1 MEREDFEMSV
11 RAPIRGTHT
20 LDEILSQPR
29 CWRESLQALAPQ
41 IPSVR
46 ERLAEPAEALFVGC
60 GSSHYVAQAA
70 ASGWTHLT
78 GFEARAVPAS
88 ELLLFP
94 ELALSNSHAQRPILI
109 SRSGHTSEIL
119 KAAQF
124 LELER
129 DIRTLAVSCS
139 THQPLKEISA
149 DNLFLVAADEQ
160 SMVMTRSFTC
170 MLLGTEL
177 LAASVANRRSD
188 AESLARLA
196 ERTEPLIERLR
207 ARVEEFVASHEFA
220 GYVFLAQGPF
230 FGVASESMLKI
241 KEMSCSYAQCFHTLE
256 FRHGPR
262 AIVGPETLV
271 TFFLSESG
279 WEAETEVLEEVKE
292 LGAVTFVVAN
302 RADDSVRRAAD
313 FLVEWELD
321 LPEFVRP
328 AAYVVA
334 GQLLGFYTGIKKGLD
349 PDQPR
354 NLSRVVILNDKV

>member
-1 MEREDFEMSV
+1 MSV
-11 RAPIRGTHT
+11 RATIRGTHT

-29 CWRESLQALAPQ
+29 CWRECFRALAGQ
-41 IPSVR
+41 IPAVR
-46 ERLAEPAEALFVGC
+46 EKFDAPAEALFVGC
-60 GSSHYVAQAA
+60 GSSHYIAQAA

-78 GFEARAVPAS
+78 RSEARAVPAS

-94 ELALSNSHAQRPILI
+94 ELVLSNEHARRPILI

-129 DIRTLAVSCS
+129 NIRTLAVSCDA
-139 THQPLKEISA
+139 HQPLKEISTDSLILA
-149 DNLFLVAADEQ
+149 AADEQ
-160 SMVMTRSFTC
+160 SMVMTRSFTS
-170 MLLGTEL
+170 MLLGLDL
-177 LAASVANRRSD
+177 LAASVAERTADS
-188 AESLARLA
+188 ESLMRLA
-196 ERTEPLIERLR
+196 DRTEPLIEGLR
-207 ARVEEFVASHEFA
+207 ARVEEFVASHDFA
-220 GYVFLAQGPF
+220 DYVFLAQGPF
-230 FGVASESMLKI
+230 YGVASESMLKV

-271 TFFLSESG
+271 TFFLSETG
-279 WEAETEVLEEVKE
+279 WEAETEVLEEVKG

-302 RADDSVRRAAD
+302 RADAAVRRAAD
-313 FLVEWELD
+313 FLVVWELD
-321 LPEFVRP
+321 LPEFIRP

>member
-1 MEREDFEMSV
+1 MSV
-11 RAPIRGTHT
+11 RATIRGTHT
-20 LDEILSQPR
+20 FDEILSQPR
-29 CWRESLQALAPQ
+29 CWRECFRALAGQ
-41 IPSVR
+41 IPAVR
-46 ERLAEPAEALFVGC
+46 EKFDAPAEALFVGC
-60 GSSHYVAQAA
+60 GSSHYIAQAA

-78 GFEARAVPAS
+78 RSEARAVPAS

-94 ELALSNSHAQRPILI
+94 ELVLSNEHARRPILI

-129 DIRTLAVSCS
+129 NIRTLAVSCDA
-139 THQPLKEISA
+139 HQPLKEISTDSLILA
-149 DNLFLVAADEQ
+149 AADEQ
-160 SMVMTRSFTC
+160 SMVMTRSFTS
-170 MLLGTEL
+170 MLLGLEL
-177 LAASVANRRSD
+177 LAASVAERTADS
-188 AESLARLA
+188 ESLMRLA
-196 ERTEPLIERLR
+196 DRTEPLIEGLR
-207 ARVEEFVASHEFA
+207 ARVEEFVASHDFA
-220 GYVFLAQGPF
+220 DYVFLAQGPF
-230 FGVASESMLKI
+230 YGVASESMLKV

-271 TFFLSESG
+271 TFFLSETG
-279 WEAETEVLEEVKE
+279 WEAETEVLEEVKG

-302 RADDSVRRAAD
+302 RADAAVRRAAD
-313 FLVEWELD
+313 FLVVWELD
-321 LPEFVRP
+321 LPEFIRP

>member
-1 MEREDFEMSV
+1 M
-11 RAPIRGTHT
+11 RGTHT

-29 CWRESLQALAPQ
+29 CWRECFKALAGQ
-41 IPSVR
+41 IPAVR
-46 ERLAEPAEALFVGC
+46 GKFAEPAEALFIGC
-60 GSSHYVAQAA
+60 GSSHYIAQAA

-78 GFEARAVPAS
+78 GFQARAVPAS

-94 ELALSNSHAQRPILI
+94 ELVLPNSHTRRPILI
-109 SRSGHTSEIL
+109 SRSGHTSEVL

-129 DIRTLAVSCS
+129 NIRTLAVSCS
-139 THQPLKEISA
+139 THQPLMEIST
-149 DNLFLVAADEQ
+149 DSLLLTAADEQ
-160 SMVMTRSFTC
+160 SMVMTRSFTS
-170 MLLGTEL
+170 MLLGLEL
-177 LAASVANRRSD
+177 LAASVGERTAD

-196 ERTEPLIERLR
+196 DRTEPLFEGLR
-207 ARVEEFVASHEFA
+207 ARVEEFVATHEFA
-220 GYVFLAQGPF
+220 DYVFLAQGPF
-230 FGVASESMLKI
+230 FGVASEAMLKV

-262 AIVGPETLV
+262 AIAGPETLV
-271 TFFLSESG
+271 TFFLSEAG
-279 WEAETEVLEEVKE
+279 REAETEVLEEVKG

-302 RADDSVRRAAD
+302 RADAAVRRAAD

-328 AAYVVA
+328 AAFVVA
-334 GQLLGFYTGIKKGLD
+334 AQVLGFYTGIKKGFD

>member
-1 MEREDFEMSV
+1 MSV
-11 RAPIRGTHT
+11 RATIRGTHT
-20 LDEILSQPR
+20 FDEILSQPR
-29 CWRESLQALAPQ
+29 CWRECFRALAGQ
-41 IPSVR
+41 IPAVS
-46 ERLAEPAEALFVGC
+46 EKFDAPAEALFVGC
-60 GSSHYVAQAA
+60 GSSHYIAQAA

-78 GFEARAVPAS
+78 RSEARAVPAS

-94 ELALSNSHAQRPILI
+94 ELVLSNEHARRPILI

-129 DIRTLAVSCS
+129 NIRTLAVSCDA
-139 THQPLKEISA
+139 HQPLKEISTDSLILA
-149 DNLFLVAADEQ
+149 AADEQ
-160 SMVMTRSFTC
+160 SMVMTRSFTS
-170 MLLGTEL
+170 MLLGLEL
-177 LAASVANRRSD
+177 LAASVAERTADS
-188 AESLARLA
+188 ESLMRLA
-196 ERTEPLIERLR
+196 DRTEPLIEGLR
-207 ARVEEFVASHEFA
+207 ARVEEFVASHDFA
-220 GYVFLAQGPF
+220 DYVFLAQGPF
-230 FGVASESMLKI
+230 YGVASESMLKV

-271 TFFLSESG
+271 TFFLSETG
-279 WEAETEVLEEVKE
+279 WEAETEVLEEVKG

-302 RADDSVRRAAD
+302 RADAAVRRAAD
-313 FLVEWELD
+313 FLVVWELD
-321 LPEFVRP
+321 LPEFIRP

-334 GQLLGFYTGIKKGLD
+334 GLLLGFYTGIKKGLD

>member
-1 MEREDFEMSV
+1 MH
-11 RAPIRGTHT
+11 GT
-20 LDEILSQPR
+20 
-29 CWRESLQALAPQ
+29 
-41 IPSVR
+41 
-46 ERLAEPAEALFVGC
+46 
-60 GSSHYVAQAA
+60 
-70 ASGWTHLT
+70 
-78 GFEARAVPAS
+78 AS

-94 ELALSNSHAQRPILI
+94 ELVLSNEHARRPILI

-129 DIRTLAVSCS
+129 NIRTLAVSCDA
-139 THQPLKEISA
+139 HQPLKEISTDSLILA
-149 DNLFLVAADEQ
+149 AADEQ
-160 SMVMTRSFTC
+160 SMVMTRSFTS
-170 MLLGTEL
+170 MLLGLEL
-177 LAASVANRRSD
+177 LAASVAERTAD

-196 ERTEPLIERLR
+196 DRTEPLIEGLR

-220 GYVFLAQGPF
+220 DYVFLAQGPF
-230 FGVASESMLKI
+230 FGVASEAMLKV

-262 AIVGPETLV
+262 AIAGPETLI
-271 TFFLSESG
+271 TFFLSETG
-279 WEAETEVLEEVKE
+279 REAETEVLEEVKG
-292 LGAVTFVVAN
+292 LGAATLVVAN
-302 RADDSVRRAAD
+302 RADAAVRRAAD

-328 AAYVVA
+328 AAFVLA

>member
-1 MEREDFEMSV
+1 MSV
-11 RAPIRGTHT
+11 RATIRGTHT

-29 CWRESLQALAPQ
+29 CWRECFRALAGQ
-41 IPSVR
+41 IPAVR
-46 ERLAEPAEALFVGC
+46 EKFDAPAEALFVGC
-60 GSSHYVAQAA
+60 GSSHYIAQAA

-78 GFEARAVPAS
+78 RSEARAVPAS

-94 ELALSNSHAQRPILI
+94 ELVLSNEHARRPILI

-129 DIRTLAVSCS
+129 NIRTLAVSCDA
-139 THQPLKEISA
+139 HQPLKEISTDSLILA
-149 DNLFLVAADEQ
+149 AADEQ
-160 SMVMTRSFTC
+160 SMVMTRSFTS
-170 MLLGTEL
+170 MLLGLEL
-177 LAASVANRRSD
+177 LAASVAERTADS
-188 AESLARLA
+188 ESLMRLA
-196 ERTEPLIERLR
+196 DRTEPLIEGLR
-207 ARVEEFVASHEFA
+207 ARVEEFVASHDFA
-220 GYVFLAQGPF
+220 DYVFLAQGPF
-230 FGVASESMLKI
+230 YGVASESMLKV

-271 TFFLSESG
+271 TFFLSETG
-279 WEAETEVLEEVKE
+279 WEAETEVLEEVKG

-302 RADDSVRRAAD
+302 RADAAVRRAAD
-313 FLVEWELD
+313 FLVVWELD
-321 LPEFVRP
+321 LPEFIRP